1 MHNNFMEEK
10 ALPYFETLF
19 GEVKTDIFEN
29 PVTFPSKDELLRYW
43 KSYTLFEKEEQNKF
57 EKVIE
62 GIFARENKF
71 ITKKVVMG
79 ISARK

>member
-1 MHNNFMEEK
+1 M
-10 ALPYFETLF
+10 
-19 GEVKTDIFEN
+19 
-29 PVTFPSKDELLRYW
+29 TFPSKDELLRYW

-62 GIFARENKF
+62 DIFVRENKF